1 MKLHYYFARRFL
13 WIFLS
18 LMAMFALFQGL
29 LDLIDEM
36 RRVGPEVGF
45 TSVLRLVGLKLP
57 EGMYQILPLVMILAT
72 IALFIG
78 LARTSELVVVRAS
91 GRSGLAVLM
100 APVVVSLLIG
110 VLVVTMMNPIVAATS
125 KRYSEVRET
134 LLNGSRSSLSIGP
147 EGLWLRQG
155 DPRGQSVIHAERASP
170 DATTLYDVSIVSYAP
185 NGGPVARF
193 SAESATLGEGAW
205 TLKTVKSWPLSP
217 GLNSED
223 GARRHD
229 TYTLPSTL
237 TRDSIRDRFG
247 KTSTI
252 QIWDLPGFIADLEQ
266 AGFSARRHIVWFQ
279 MELARPL
286 FLIAMVLVGAAF
298 TMRPARLGRTGM
310 AVLSAVLLGFG
321 LYYVRNFAQILG
333 ESGQLSPIMAAWIP
347 PVAAVLLA
355 LGLILHMEDG

>member
-1 MKLHYYFARRFL
+1 
-13 WIFLS
+13 
-18 LMAMFALFQGL
+18 
-29 LDLIDEM
+29 
-36 RRVGPEVGF
+36 
-45 TSVLRLVGLKLP
+45 
-57 EGMYQILPLVMILAT
+57 
-72 IALFIG
+72 
-78 LARTSELVVVRAS
+78 
-91 GRSGLAVLM
+91 
-100 APVVVSLLIG
+100 VS
-110 VLVVTMMNPIVAATS
+110 
-125 KRYSEVRET
+125 ET
-134 LLNGSRSSLSIGP
+134 LQNGSRSSLSIGP

-155 DPRGQSVIHAERASP
+155 DPRGQSVIHASRSNP
-170 DATTLYDVSIVSYAP
+170 DGTTLYDVSIVSYAP
-185 NGGPVARF
+185 NGGPIARL
-193 SAESATLGEGAW
+193 AAKQATLGDGAW
-205 TLKTVKSWPLSP
+205 TLSDVKSWPLSA

-229 TYTLPSTL
+229 TFTLPSTL

-247 KTSTI
+247 KTSSI
-252 QIWDLPGFIADLEQ
+252 PIWELPGFIVDLEQ
-266 AGFSARRHIVWFQ
+266 AGFSARRHTVWYQ

-286 FLIAMVLVGAAF
+286 FLVAMVLVGAAF